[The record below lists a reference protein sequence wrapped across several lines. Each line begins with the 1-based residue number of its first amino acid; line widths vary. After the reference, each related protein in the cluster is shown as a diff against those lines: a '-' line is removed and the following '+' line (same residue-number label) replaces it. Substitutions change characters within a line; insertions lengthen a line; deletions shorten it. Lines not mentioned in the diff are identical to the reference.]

1 MAIFLCRWPNGDFSV
16 VGASTKDH
24 AIQMLGEVGNAEG
37 GGAELTP
44 MSECLFDFRLND
56 LGEIE
61 LGLVGST
68 TTDFIMEQCYPEL
81 ERLLINAETNDE
93 DGEYTPTALQ
103 QIRAAVENERT
114 RRSTGER
121 ELERA
126 DAQIERGLQSRMGPA
141 RVVMIREV
149 RRTAKEILESEVSD
163 DGKVE

>member
-16 VGASTKDH
+16 VGASTKDE
-24 AIQMLGEVGNAEG
+24 AIRTLEELGNAEE
-37 GGAELTP
+37 AELTP

-56 LGEIE
+56 FGEIE

-163 DGKVE
+163 DGKV

>member
-1 MAIFLCRWPNGDFSV
+1 MAIFLCRWPKGDFSV
-16 VGASTKDH
+16 VGASTEED
-24 AIQMLGEVGNAEG
+24 AIQMLGEVGDAEE
-37 GGAELTP
+37 AEFIP

-81 ERLLINAETNDE
+81 ERLLTDAETTDE
-93 DGEYTPTALQ
+93 DGKYTPAALE

-114 RRSTGER
+114 RRSTSER
-121 ELERA
+121 EPERA
-126 DAQIERGLQSRMGPA
+126 DAQLERGLQSRIDPA

-149 RRTAKEILESEVSD
+149 RRTAREIILEAED
-163 DGKVE
+163 GEDGKVH